1 MPDQKSLRAKLGIN
15 RRRFKAKVKVEDKD
29 DFEWKPHQQRLK
41 KEVPKA
47 MSKFVAWNFMQLN
60 FSAIIAINITSV
72 ALKCV
77 VFLKL
82 NL

>member
-29 DFEWKPHQQRLK
+29 DFEWRPNQQRLK

-47 MSKFVAWNFMQLN
+47 MSKFVA
-60 FSAIIAINITSV
+60 
-72 ALKCV
+72 LK
-77 VFLKL
+77 FYANKF
-82 NL
+82 